1 MSLAGKGR
9 KVSEETKRKLSIAKK
24 GNTYSKGKKH
34 SEETRRKISLNNA
47 QYWKGKKRS
56 EETKRKIS
64 LAGKGHKL
72 SEETRRKIGLAKK
85 GNTNSKG
92 KKHSEET
99 KRKMSLKRLKQVF
112 PPKDTKPE
120 KHLQKL
126 LDEIGIKYTKHKA
139 IIGQPDI
146 FVNPNICVFVDGDYW
161 HANPNPHIKS
171 KRKHSGYKPD
181 DHIIGKKDAKFM
193 WAKDEKVNKTL
204 EECGYVV
211 LRFWVTKIEKNPK
224 KCLKEIIS
232 LL

>member
-9 KVSEETKRKLSIAKK
+9 KVSEETKRKLS
-24 GNTYSKGKKH
+24 
-34 SEETRRKISLNNA
+34 
-47 QYWKGKKRS
+47 
-56 EETKRKIS
+56 
-64 LAGKGHKL
+64 
-72 SEETRRKIGLAKK
+72 LAKK

>member
-9 KVSEETKRKLSIAKK
+9 KVSEETKRKLSLAKK